1 MVVAAVLYYV
11 LTVFLVLLFLRLI
24 FEYVFLLAR
33 SFRPTGLV
41 AMLLELIYTVT
52 DPPLKALRRVL
63 PPLRIGGVSLDLALP
78 RAVHPGE
85 HPAERRRAARRA

>member
-1 MVVAAVLYYV
+1 VVVAAVVFYA

-33 SFRPTGLV
+33 SFRPTGVV

-52 DPPLKALRRVL
+52 DPPLKALRKVL
-63 PPLRIGGVSLDLALP
+63 PPLRIGGISLDLAFLVLFIIVSIL
-78 RAVHPGE
+78 RTVFAN
-85 HPAERRRAARRA
+85 AAS

>member
-1 MVVAAVLYYV
+1 MVVAAVLYYL

-33 SFRPTGLV
+33 NFRPSGLL
-41 AMLLELIYTVT
+41 AMLLELIYSVT

-63 PPLRIGGVSLDLALP
+63 PPLRIGGVSLDLAFLVLFIVVSIL
-78 RAVHPGE
+78 RSVVRG
-85 HPAERRRAARRA
+85 AAGP

>member
-1 MVVAAVLYYV
+1 VVVAAVLYYV
-11 LTVFLVLLFLRLI
+11 LTVFLVLLFLRLV

-33 SFRPTGLV
+33 SFRPSGLV

-63 PPLRIGGVSLDLALP
+63 PPLRIGAVSLDLAFLVLFILVTIL
-78 RAVHPGE
+78 RSVTHN
-85 HPAERRRAARRA
+85 AAS